1 MNITFLLDTAYVK
14 CDGKWYECDNNSY
27 TLLSESQIVVSLTQT
42 YILPLYICLFLQ
54 TANAYILF
62 YEIVTEH
69 LCSGK

>member
-42 YILPLYICLFLQ
+42 YFAIIYLLISTDC
-54 TANAYILF
+54 
-62 YEIVTEH
+62 
-69 LCSGK
+69 